1 MILFKYS
8 IVALG
13 LYCFYSEECLLWLCS
28 ICVLAIALFLLRS
41 LVQKKAKSHF
51 DYKATLAIRQL
62 SVGTCAVHLCRVI
75 TTRNNRIFH
84 F

>member
-8 IVALG
+8 VVALG
-13 LYCFYSEECLLWLCS
+13 LYCFYSEDCLLWLCR
-28 ICVLAIALFLLRS
+28 ICVLAIALFLLWS
-41 LVQKKAKSHF
+41 LVQKMAKSHF

-75 TTRNNRIFH
+75 TTRNN
-84 F
+84 